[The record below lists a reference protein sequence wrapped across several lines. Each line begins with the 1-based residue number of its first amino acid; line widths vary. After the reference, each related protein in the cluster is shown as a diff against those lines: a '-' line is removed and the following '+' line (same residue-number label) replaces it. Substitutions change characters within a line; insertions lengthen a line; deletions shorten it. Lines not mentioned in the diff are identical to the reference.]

1 MIARILK
8 TYRIETGMTQE
19 QLAEALHVTQ
29 QTVSCYETGRRVPTV
44 AVKKRIKDLTGCPA
58 ETLIPEPRQR
68 PSA

>member
-58 ETLIPEPRQR
+58 EALIPEPRQR